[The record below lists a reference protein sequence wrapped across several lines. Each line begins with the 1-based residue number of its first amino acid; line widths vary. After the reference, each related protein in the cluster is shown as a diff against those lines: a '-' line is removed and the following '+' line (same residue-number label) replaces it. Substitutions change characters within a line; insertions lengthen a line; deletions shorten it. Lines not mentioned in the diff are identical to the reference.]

1 MRQKKVVTGLSIF
14 GLLFCC
20 CLFLF
25 GSAKNVKLSSGW
37 NLKGNEILL
46 ELCGEN
52 PKFPHG
58 IYALDPS
65 LPNPKPRLLLKG
77 GRRPVWSPKRRF
89 IAYIEGI
96 NLRIS
101 DRNGNATWMWMHYL
115 SNLNFHDPPVIW
127 TWKEGFFVIWRLA
140 AWGGTVA
147 YAVEFPPQGGE
158 EWQPFFPLIIM
169 PLKRRLPKEP
179 LPTQGDIQWSDL
191 LCFNNP
197 SASPDG
203 RFVAA
208 EVYPSGPEDLRR
220 AESKILIYE
229 RCPPEEMELWWQW
242 QGQTFRG
249 QGRRLTNLGKDVTEL
264 RPLWSPTGEWIA
276 FTAVHWNEGYVAP
289 TVIRPDGNDY
299 TELLSEHAPYAS
311 ISLGSKWEPVVP
323 LDVKDDVKNKVRL
336 PSVSAP
342 IWGQPHVYPTE
353 WSEDGKFLL
362 LNMGEKRYQNL
373 QVARWDEGKW
383 WVIGVGGHMGS
394 GFCGI
399 KFATWGPENSLAIV
413 TDFGI
418 EIWIIKVRF
427 PDTDWE
433 QKLILMPDKVWIEWM
448 DW

>member
-1 MRQKKVVTGLSIF
+1 MRQRKVVIGLSTF

-20 CLFLF
+20 CIFLF
-25 GSAKNVKLSSGW
+25 GSTKNGKSSSSW
-37 NLKGNEILL
+37 NLKGHEILL
-46 ELCGEN
+46 ELCGKN

-58 IYALDPS
+58 IYALDPF

-89 IAYIEGI
+89 IAYIEDAS
-96 NLRIS
+96 LYIS
-101 DRNGNATWMWMHYL
+101 DRNGNATWMWNAHL

-127 TWKEGFFVIWRLA
+127 TWKEGFFAIWRLA
-140 AWGGTVA
+140 SWGGGAA
-147 YAVEFPPQGGE
+147 YEAESPPQKGE
-158 EWQPFFPLIIM
+158 EWPPFIPYFIM
-169 PLKRRLPKEP
+169 PLKRRLPEKP
-179 LPTQGDIQWSDL
+179 LPKQGDIQWSDL

-242 QGQTFRG
+242 EIQTFRG
-249 QGRRLTNLGKDVTEL
+249 QGKRLTNLGEDVTEL

-289 TVIRPDGNDY
+289 AVIRPDGSDY
-299 TELLSEHAPYAS
+299 TELLSKHAPYAS
-311 ISLGSKWEPVVP
+311 LSLGSKWEPVTP
-323 LDVKDDVKNKVRL
+323 LDVKNPARL
-336 PSVSAP
+336 PSVALP
-342 IWGQPHVYPTE
+342 KWGRPHVYPVE

-362 LNMGEKRYQNL
+362 LNMGTRRYENL

-383 WVIGVGGHMGS
+383 WVMGVGGHMDS
-394 GFCGI
+394 GFGGI
-399 KFATWGPENSLAIV
+399 RFAAWGPKNLLAFTTDGAIDVWIV
-413 TDFGI
+413 
-418 EIWIIKVRF
+418 KLHF
-427 PDTDWE
+427 PDTNFEWN
-433 QKLILMPDKVWIEWM
+433 LILMPDKVRIEWM